1 MCLEEYKLRP
11 SALMQNLTFVVL
23 RSAQGRERATA
34 PTLPHGLPREQISL
48 FSLSLSFIKSSLL
61 EKVPESQN
69 GAFAH
74 PPPIG
79 HCSNIAGLSCRFLVP
94 PQEWHDLVRSLS
106 HTHTHNFTRSTG
118 IHLFIIPLFGL
129 VFKKPLYSC
138 ASDPDPRSA

>member
-1 MCLEEYKLRP
+1 
-11 SALMQNLTFVVL
+11 MQNLTFVVL

-34 PTLPHGLPREQISL
+34 PTLPHGLPREQISR

-69 GAFAH
+69 GAFPH

-106 HTHTHNFTRSTG
+106 HTHTTSPDRRVYTFYNPFIWTR
-118 IHLFIIPLFGL
+118 I
-129 VFKKPLYSC
+129 
-138 ASDPDPRSA
+138 